1 MKRLTAAFLCIVL
14 RLQSTTGD
22 VGKSDDKGH
31 PEESGNLSN
40 RGTTFDGSIITKVTD
55 AFEDDNN
62 TSLNPHVSKLASIP
76 TMISTLNHKDAGLT
90 EIQELSKILNF
101 LTTILQNSVS
111 DVDLP
116 SSVKDVVKDL
126 TIDIPRAYISI
137 QKIEDI
143 LQQVEISSLV
153 ARKNESTKHAETSS
167 DSFYDK
173 SSVTR
178 KTRNVETYTRDEQ
191 FDVNRRLTFET
202 DVSANANAKSKNEYT
217 NSDSYR
223 SNSDWDEKNFFS
235 SSFDFNTFSRRSND
249 KIFNTNRKHSAH
261 FYKRSGGTNRRRL
274 NDNEVCEEIPQDEYK
289 YDQCKRL
296 AKCANR
302 YSIYDLY
309 VYIYGDDVDFTNG
322 GIRKEEKIEYLD
334 DKLIRI
340 KYKDIISKSAK
351 LLTNLPVTE
360 DESGE
365 CNDLL
370 QEFHR
375 FDETIAGINA
385 AGLTF
390 GKWQGGT
397 VNSVCRESD
406 TTKNLNLESIL
417 MITRNA
423 KYGQFE
429 LPANQRKIFD
439 YLNLF
444 DNKRNFHDLL
454 LRKQSPE
461 WRTVEMF
468 EDFVF
473 SCAGKLGNSVGAHA
487 GSIFKN
493 DISKNP
499 YIHNGQFSIPNP
511 NPKLLDRD
519 EYGQVSATVL
529 DEFFTYI
536 PIESVANDKFGDS
549 LKLRLARTIASDKK
563 SFNEFAQAYAEVYC
577 SDKSHCIDQLK
588 KLEKQGNDLEFFF

>member
-1 MKRLTAAFLCIVL
+1 
-14 RLQSTTGD
+14 
-22 VGKSDDKGH
+22 
-31 PEESGNLSN
+31 
-40 RGTTFDGSIITKVTD
+40 
-55 AFEDDNN
+55 
-62 TSLNPHVSKLASIP
+62 
-76 TMISTLNHKDAGLT
+76 MISTLNHKDAGLT

-111 DVDLP
+111 DMDLP
-116 SSVKDVVKDL
+116 SSVKDVVKDVM
-126 TIDIPRAYISI
+126 IDIPQAYISI
-137 QKIEDI
+137 QEIEDI
-143 LQQVEISSLV
+143 LQQVEISSV
-153 ARKNESTKHAETSS
+153 AARKNESTKHAETSS

-173 SSVTR
+173 SSATR

-217 NSDSYR
+217 NSDSHR
-223 SNSDWDEKNFFS
+223 SNSDCDEKNFFS

-249 KIFNTNRKHSAH
+249 KIFNTYRKHSAH
-261 FYKRSGGTNRRRL
+261 SYKRSGGTNRRRL

-289 YDQCKRL
+289 YGQCKRL

-309 VYIYGDDVDFTNG
+309 AYIYGDDVDFTNG
-322 GIRKEEKIEYLD
+322 GIREEEKIEYLD

-340 KYKDIISKSAK
+340 KYNDIISKSSN
-351 LLTNLPVTE
+351 LLTILKPLTE

-429 LPANQRKIFD
+429 LPAKEKEVIN
-439 YLNLF
+439 YLTLF
-444 DNKRNFHDLL
+444 NDKHNDPDLL
-454 LRKQSPE
+454 LQTPEWIFQSPE

-473 SCAGKLGNSVGAHA
+473 SCAVS
-487 GSIFKN
+487 
-493 DISKNP
+493 
-499 YIHNGQFSIPNP
+499 
-511 NPKLLDRD
+511 LLH
-519 EYGQVSATVL
+519 EMNYHMNYGQMDL
-529 DEFFTYI
+529 DF
-536 PIESVANDKFGDS
+536 
-549 LKLRLARTIASDKK
+549 LA
-563 SFNEFAQAYAEVYC
+563 FV
-577 SDKSHCIDQLK
+577 
-588 KLEKQGNDLEFFF
+588 